1 MHNNCYHKNKE
12 KGKEQ
17 QKKKKKSS
25 KTNYTSHTSIPT
37 YSGNGQQEVQ
47 GSEQGARIAAKRH
60 AGKNRK
66 CSNSSQ

>member
-17 QKKKKKSS
+17 QKKKKSS